1 MICLI
6 NQANIKLLTLNVN
19 MNSNY
24 SLRMTFLTEQGKKN
38 LKPSVNIDGK
48 ISFSVVPKPG
58 I

>member
-1 MICLI
+1 
-6 NQANIKLLTLNVN
+6 
-19 MNSNY
+19 
-24 SLRMTFLTEQGKKN
+24 MTFLTEQGKKN